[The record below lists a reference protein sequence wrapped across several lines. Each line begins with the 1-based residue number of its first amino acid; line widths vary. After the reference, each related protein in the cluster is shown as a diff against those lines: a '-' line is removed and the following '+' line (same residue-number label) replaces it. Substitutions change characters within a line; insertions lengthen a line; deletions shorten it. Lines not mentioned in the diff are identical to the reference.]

1 MKIWINIHSIVTLLI
16 FECIRM
22 EKIVRLKGKEAFF
35 VSFIAFIA
43 FIVFFVPIILI
54 LGLKLIYALLSNLKE
69 QLKVPELVSAK
80 LERLY

>member
-1 MKIWINIHSIVTLLI
+1 
-16 FECIRM
+16 M